1 MTEPALFA
9 APRARRR
16 AVGGS
21 HCRVDATPQ
30 PWPSR
35 TTKRLAAEDGFG
47 LIELMAALVVLT
59 VALLALAA
67 GYDEAFVSLHK
78 ASQKTVAAQLADR
91 QLELYRALPYDSVG
105 LDPTATAAAAAD
117 SLYDDDPILAGDWV
131 TDPVTGVQTQQPS
144 GTVNDVTFAACGS
157 TANCLPIQT
166 VTGTDQR
173 SYRIETFVRD
183 RLNNTGTRWYERVV
197 TVIVQD
203 AGAAGDPEILRTT
216 TAFDRTVDD

>member
-1 MTEPALFA
+1 MTEPPLSA
-9 APRARRR
+9 ASTTRRR
-16 AVGGS
+16 VEGGS
-21 HCRVDATPQ
+21 HRRVGASSR
-30 PWPSR
+30 PWLIR
-35 TTKRLAAEDGFG
+35 TRDRLAAEDGFG

-59 VALLALAA
+59 IALLALAA
-67 GYDEAFVSLHK
+67 GYDEAFVSLHQ
-78 ASQKTVAAQLADR
+78 ASQKTVAADLADR
-91 QLELYRALPYDSVG
+91 QIELYRALPYDSVG
-105 LDPTATAAAAAD
+105 LDPTATSAAASD
-117 SLYDDDPILAGDWV
+117 TLYAGDAILAGDWV

-166 VTGTDQR
+166 VTGSDKR

-203 AGAAGDPEILRTT
+203 ASVAADPEILRMT